1 MKKSTIDT
9 RWVSTPIRQ
18 RLVTS
23 RKRALRS
30 RSVKAARSVCS
41 GHQSRVL
48 KLRKNPNAEVFLHR
62 GRGDRIELTVMTMG
76 SLTRPESLSMAE
88 VCVGILGT
96 CEGLSLPVRDDRNG
110 MTPIEKRPRT
120 EGVFPQPLSVK
131 QWKETGYCLSSIKQ
145 ERQDGA
151 LGRLSPFIVAIEN
164 RETLFGRSL

>member
-1 MKKSTIDT
+1 MNKNTIDT

-41 GHQSRVL
+41 GHRSREL
-48 KLRKNPNAEVFLHR
+48 KLRKKLNAEVFPYR
-62 GRGDRIELTVMTMG
+62 GRGDRIELAVMTMDN
-76 SLTRPESLSMAE
+76 STRPESWNMAE

-96 CEGLSLPVRDDRNG
+96 CEGLTFPVRDSRNG
-110 MTPIEKRPRT
+110 MIPREKRPMA

-131 QWKETGYCLSSIKQ
+131 HWKETGYCLSSIKQ
-145 ERQDGA
+145 ERQEEV
-151 LGRLSPFIVAIEN
+151 LGRLSSFIVAIES

>member
-1 MKKSTIDT
+1 MNKNTIDT
-9 RWVSTPIRQ
+9 RRVTTPVRK

-41 GHQSRVL
+41 GHQSREL
-48 KLRKNPNAEVFLHR
+48 KLRKNLNAEAFPYR
-62 GRGDRIELTVMTMG
+62 GRGGSIELTAMTMD
-76 SLTRPESLSMAE
+76 SSTRPESWSMAE

-96 CEGLSLPVRDDRNG
+96 CEGLYFPVKDSRNG
-110 MTPIEKRPRT
+110 MIPSEKRPMA

-131 QWKETGYCLSSIKQ
+131 QWKETGYCHSSIIQ
-145 ERQDGA
+145 ERQDEV
-151 LGRLSPFIVAIEN
+151 LGRLSSFIVAIES